1 MGGFTQAMSGDMSEV
16 VGFLKAGEVRV
27 LAVLTDE
34 RVPGFEDI
42 PTAIEQGYDVTAV
55 NWRGMY
61 VPKGISDEQFNV
73 WAEKLQAVADSA
85 EWQEAMAANGLAP
98 FTKVGVRFPE
108 LRGHPR
114 RGNQR
119 ALQGTGSDPVMAS
132 DRIFGLV
139 TLFVALAYIAGAT
152 QIQTSFLADPV
163 GPKAFPILIGAV
175 AALCSLY
182 MIVRPDPDP
191 DWPSARTW
199 GALLVAVIVLV
210 AYAYALKPMGF
221 IVPTAIAAGDSQLPD
236 IPESQG
242 RRGGGLRAVAGSL
255 HPVQIRIGIE
265 PLRLPERNGSDMELM
280 SNLALGFSIALSP
293 YTLLLAVVGCFLG
306 TIIGALP
313 GLGPSNGVAIL
324 IPLTFTLGL
333 DATSALVLMTSVYY
347 GAMYGGRIS
356 SILLNIPGDEPAL
369 MTTLDGYP
377 MAKQGRAGD
386 ALVLSGVASF
396 VGAFLATIGLM
407 LLAPMLARVAYL
419 FGPAEYFALYL
430 LAFCTLGGMASNN
443 QAKAALASCLGL
455 GIAMIGVDSSSGMP
469 RLTGGNL
476 HLFDGIDFLVAIVG
490 LFAIAEVFFFIESH
504 GKGSSI
510 GVVLDKVRIPWKD
523 IRDTKW
529 TMLRA
534 SGVGF
539 IAGIL
544 PGAGA
549 SLGSFLAYMSEKSIA
564 GKNGGFGTGAPKGV
578 AAPEAG
584 NNAAAG
590 GALVPMLTL
599 GVPGS
604 GTTAVLLALLMTLN
618 ITPGPTLFTDRP
630 EVVWGLIA
638 SLLIANIVLLLMN
651 VPMVKVFVKI
661 LMVPAWVLLPGVT
674 MISFVGIYSLSGSY
688 FDLLLMVAFGA
699 LGYILRKLDVPTVPV
714 ILGILLGGNM
724 EDALRRAMVLSDGDF
739 TFLFSTPISIGLW
752 IAAILGFV
760 APMFL
765 RNVLKKPQAITD

>member
-1 MGGFTQAMSGDMSEV
+1 M
-16 VGFLKAGEVRV
+16 
-27 LAVLTDE
+27 
-34 RVPGFEDI
+34 DI
-42 PTAIEQGYDVTAV
+42 L
-55 NWRGMY
+55 N
-61 VPKGISDEQFNV
+61 N
-73 WAEKLQAVADSA
+73 
-85 EWQEAMAANGLAP
+85 
-98 FTKVGVRFPE
+98 
-108 LRGHPR
+108 
-114 RGNQR
+114 
-119 ALQGTGSDPVMAS
+119 
-132 DRIFGLV
+132 
-139 TLFVALAYIAGAT
+139 
-152 QIQTSFLADPV
+152 
-163 GPKAFPILIGAV
+163 
-175 AALCSLY
+175 
-182 MIVRPDPDP
+182 
-191 DWPSARTW
+191 
-199 GALLVAVIVLV
+199 
-210 AYAYALKPMGF
+210 
-221 IVPTAIAAGDSQLPD
+221 
-236 IPESQG
+236 
-242 RRGGGLRAVAGSL
+242 
-255 HPVQIRIGIE
+255 
-265 PLRLPERNGSDMELM
+265 LM
-280 SNLALGFSIALSP
+280 MGFSIALSP
-293 YTLLLAVVGCFLG
+293 STLMLAVVGCFLG

-324 IPLTFTLGL
+324 IPITFTLGL

-377 MAKQGRAGD
+377 MAKQGKAGD

-396 VGAFLATIGLM
+396 VGAFLATIGLL
-407 LLAPMLARVAYL
+407 LLAPLLARIAYL

-430 LAFCTLGGMASNN
+430 LAFCTLGGVASNN
-443 QAKAALASCLGL
+443 QAKAALASCLGI
-455 GIAMIGVDSSSGMP
+455 GIAMIGVDNNSGMP
-469 RLTGGNL
+469 RLTFGNM
-476 HLFDGIDFLVAIVG
+476 HLMDGVDFLVAIVG

-510 GVVLDKVRIPWKD
+510 GVKLDKVTIPWRM
-523 IRDTKW
+523 IWSTKW

-549 SLGSFLAYMSEKSIA
+549 SLGSFLAYTSEKAIA
-564 GKNGGFGTGAPKGV
+564 GKEGGFGTGVAKGV

-651 VPMVKVFVKI
+651 VPMVKVFVRV
-661 LMVPAWVLLPGVT
+661 LQVPAWILLPGVT
-674 MISFVGIYSLSGSY
+674 MVSFVGIYSLSGSY
-688 FDLLLMVAFGA
+688 FDLLLMVMFGV
-699 LGYILRKLDVPTVPV
+699 LGYFLRKLDVPTVPV
-714 ILGILLGGNM
+714 ILGILLGGHM
-724 EDALRRAMVLSDGDF
+724 ENALRRAMIISDGDW
-739 TFLFSTPISIGLW
+739 TYLFSSPISKGFW
-752 IAAILGFV
+752 IAAVLGFI

-765 RNVLKKPQAITD
+765 RGVLAKPQRVSD